1 MARLQEAL
9 ADCGW
14 ADAGKIRQQ
23 DASEAFSFITDKLE
37 LPLLTLKTDIYHA
50 GKEDDK
56 DDHKFITERMLDVAI
71 PENIP
76 AGETITLEMCLEE
89 YFNNRVE
96 VKRHLQR
103 RGTLESLGP
112 RKDSVDKV
120 GALYLETVEVDSRGT
135 SPAPMPKELI
145 PTAPA
150 QRPFMRARATSIF
163 SERRISPARVASKDG
178 SSTDTSG
185 RPRASSMRK
194 EVLMPAWQ
202 FLNLIRMRSF
212 HSALLLY

>member
-23 DASEAFSFITDKLE
+23 DASEAFSFITDKLQ
-37 LPLLTLKTDIYHA
+37 LPLLTLKTDLYHQ
-50 GKEDDK
+50 GREDDK

-71 PENIP
+71 PDNVP

-96 VKRHLQR
+96 VKRHLQKR
-103 RGTLESLGP
+103 VTVDGNGA
-112 RKDSVDKV
+112 RKGSTDK
-120 GALYLETVEVDSRGT
+120 GATYVEAVELDSRAN
-135 SPAPMPKELI
+135 SPTPETMSRSS
-145 PTAPA
+145 TV
-150 QRPFMRARATSIF
+150 QRPLHMRNRATSIF
-163 SERRISPARVASKDG
+163 SDRKLKLYDSGSKKDEG
-178 SSTDTSG
+178 DNVDPNG
-185 RPRASSMRK
+185 RPRAASMKK

-202 FLNLIRMRSF
+202 FLNLIRK
-212 HSALLLY
+212 HSYIIEFVTI